1 MRNIFDQYSQPEN
14 RLTHALACCLDEEPD
29 LMRSFVEWATGE
41 EAPRATRLRIVEQR
55 LPGEPEPVDEDESER
70 RSLPD
75 AWIYTDDGW
84 SLLVESKVAS
94 AVDID
99 QLQRHLQI
107 ATRRGFESPRLVV
120 LSLAACTVDLPGRAT
135 SRTWTELYQWAM
147 RWKARSTWARRMVD
161 YMEVAERRMLAD
173 LYLKEGT
180 LTSFAGITFD
190 EENPYSYLEAKRQL
204 QLMIQELRRSNT
216 LQSQLGVN
224 LTGAGRAAITG
235 KKGSHV
241 WDVLTFVKANGTDFS
256 RYPHLTLGIERDM
269 ARVQLTVPN
278 GIDGPLRR
286 RFSDHGFPGVK
297 AALADYL
304 KRASPVLERDSG
316 AKPYVL
322 IVQRRYPSQ
331 RSEPFVDAWVEFD
344 PRTALGP
351 EAGNVKLQAQWLD
364 ATVSAFAKPQ
374 SNLNISFGMAF
385 PYGKSQSVNQA
396 SFVEVTESVWLAT
409 APILEALGVS

>member
-1 MRNIFDQYSQPEN
+1 
-14 RLTHALACCLDEEPD
+14 
-29 LMRSFVEWATGE
+29 MRSFIKWATGE
-41 EAPRATRLRIVEQR
+41 DAPRADRLRIVEQR
-55 LPGEPEPVDEDESER
+55 LPGEPEPVDEKEAQR

-75 AWIYTDDGW
+75 AWIYTDNGW

-107 ATRRGFESPRLVV
+107 ATRRGFENPRLVL
-120 LSLAACTVDLPGRAT
+120 LSLTPCTVDLPGRAT
-135 SRTWTELYQWAM
+135 SRTWTEMYQWTM
-147 RWKARSTWARRMVD
+147 QWKARNAWARRLVE

-173 LYLKEGT
+173 LYLTEGT
-180 LTSFAGITFD
+180 LTSFSGISFD
-190 EENPYSYLEAKRQL
+190 DDNPYSYLEAKRLL
-204 QLMIQELRRSNT
+204 QLMMQQLRQRT
-216 LQSQLGVN
+216 ALQSLLGVN
-224 LTGAGRAAITG
+224 PECKGRPAITG
-235 KKGSHV
+235 KKSSLV
-241 WDVLTFVKANGTDFS
+241 WDVLTFAKQNGTDFS

-269 ARVQLTVPN
+269 ARAQLTVPN

-304 KRASPVLERDSG
+304 KRASPVLESDSG

-344 PRTALGP
+344 PRTALGG
-351 EAGNVKLQAQWLD
+351 EAGEVKLQSQWLD
-364 ATVSAFAKPQ
+364 ATVNAFSKPQ

-385 PYGKSQSVNQA
+385 PYGKSQSVSQA

-409 APILEALGVS
+409 APILEALAVL